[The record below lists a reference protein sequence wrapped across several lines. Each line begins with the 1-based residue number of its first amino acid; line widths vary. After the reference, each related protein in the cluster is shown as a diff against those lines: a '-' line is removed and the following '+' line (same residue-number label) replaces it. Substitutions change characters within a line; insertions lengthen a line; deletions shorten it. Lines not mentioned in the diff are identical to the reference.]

1 MKKIL
6 NIYYGGIHGTYWMYY
21 GIIGSFAS
29 VFLVAKGYSSGR
41 IGIIVAIGC
50 IMAVML
56 QPFMADLGD
65 RSKKISVFG
74 ISQIVVSVM
83 LLGTIILLFFDKHS
97 LGLSILFILLIAWV
111 TALQPLINYMA
122 FKLSTTG
129 YHINFGLA
137 RSCGSLG
144 YALLCISLG
153 YFVEDYGVITIPIAG
168 IIILV
173 ALAIFL
179 LYMKRSFV
187 KAIRLTGKGS
197 LLNGENTQT
206 TRDEILLDNSQ
217 DDAPQAKVGL
227 GPEIT
232 GDSSIVDEEITLLN
246 FAKKNKMFFML
257 NVGFI
262 FVFFNNGVLNSF
274 LYQIVRDVGGNSS
287 DMGTIFSIMAFCEI
301 PTLVF
306 FDKIM
311 RKISCETLMKIASIA
326 FLLKILTFFLA
337 KSTTLMY
344 FAQVFQ
350 PLAFATFLPA
360 VIHFTDQVM
369 KKGEAVKGQALFT
382 IMMSLATVV
391 SSFFGGFVIDIFGE
405 KELLFVSVIVSAI
418 GVFMTFYYV
427 DRVPKKER

>member
-29 VFLVAKGYSSGR
+29 VFLIAKGYSSGR
-41 IGIIVAIGC
+41 IGVIVALGC
-50 IMAVML
+50 ILAVML

-74 ISQIVVSVM
+74 ISQIVVVVM
-83 LLGTIILLFFDKHS
+83 LVGTVILLFPDKHS

-111 TALQPLINYMA
+111 TALQPLINYMV

-144 YALLCISLG
+144 YALLCICLG
-153 YFVEDYGVITIPIAG
+153 YFVEKYGVVAIPVAG

-173 ALAIFL
+173 ALAGFL
-179 LYMKRSFV
+179 LYMKRSFL

-197 LLNGENTQT
+197 LLNGKSLNTA
-206 TRDEILLDNSQ
+206 REEILLDHSQ
-217 DDAPQAKVGL
+217 DSNPQAKACL

-232 GDSSIVDEEITLLN
+232 GDSNIVDEEITLLK

-274 LYQIVRDVGGNSS
+274 LYQIVTDVGGNSS
-287 DMGTIFSIMAFCEI
+287 DMGTIFSLMAFCEI

-311 RKISCETLMKIASIA
+311 KKFSCETLMKIASIS
-326 FLLKILTFFLA
+326 FLLKILAFFFA
-337 KSTTLMY
+337 KSITFMY
-344 FAQVFQ
+344 LAQVFQ
-350 PLAFATFLPA
+350 PLSFAVFLPA

-391 SSFFGGFVIDIFGE
+391 SSFCGGFIIDILGE
-405 KELLFVSVIVSAI
+405 KELLLVSVMVSVI

-427 DRVPKKER
+427 DKVPKKEI